1 VVAVYSEVQFR
12 QQATDA
18 AGAQARVLANTSTAA
33 LAFGDHAALQEYV
46 NALKAN
52 QDADAVGVY
61 DNQGRLAA
69 GFSRSFLARRLD
81 NTVQAA
87 AAPDRVIVTV
97 PIFQKGARLGTVYMR
112 DLTEPL
118 DRRLSRYAGA
128 ALLTMMAALLFGI
141 MLFNARALRR
151 ANRALITQMAE
162 RAKAEAALRQSQ
174 KMEAVGRLTGGIAH
188 DFNNMLAVV
197 IGSLDLLIRRHLAA
211 EPKGERLANNALD
224 GAKRASALTQRLLAF
239 SRLQPLKPTSID
251 VARSVND
258 MADLLRRTLGE
269 TIVVEVAPAHGLWR
283 AHIDIAQLE
292 SAIVNLAINARDA
305 MPDGGKLTIETSNV
319 YLDRGSAGDPDVTPG
334 QYVVLAMCDTGSGMP
349 PDVAEQAFEPFFT
362 TKPTGMGTG
371 LGLSQV
377 HGFVRQSGGQV
388 RIHSEVGKGTTVR
401 LYLPRST
408 AVPEPARVAP
418 AKPVRGPKRHLTVLL
433 VEDEEGVRD
442 FAAEA
447 LVELGYD
454 VLATEGARPALEL
467 MDARHDIAVLLTDVV
482 MPETNGRV
490 LAEEA
495 LKRLPFLKV
504 VYMTGYT
511 RDVIVHNGVLDAD
524 THLINKP
531 FTVAQLGAEIEAAL
545 GEGPRPN
552 A

>member
-1 VVAVYSEVQFR
+1 
-12 QQATDA
+12 
-18 AGAQARVLANTSTAA
+18 
-33 LAFGDHAALQEYV
+33 
-46 NALKAN
+46 
-52 QDADAVGVY
+52 
-61 DNQGRLAA
+61 
-69 GFSRSFLARRLD
+69 
-81 NTVQAA
+81 
-87 AAPDRVIVTV
+87 
-97 PIFQKGARLGTVYMR
+97 
-112 DLTEPL
+112 
-118 DRRLSRYAGA
+118 
-128 ALLTMMAALLFGI
+128 
-141 MLFNARALRR
+141 
-151 ANRALITQMAE
+151 
-162 RAKAEAALRQSQ
+162 
-174 KMEAVGRLTGGIAH
+174 
-188 DFNNMLAVV
+188 
-197 IGSLDLLIRRHLAA
+197 
-211 EPKGERLANNALD
+211 
-224 GAKRASALTQRLLAF
+224 
-239 SRLQPLKPTSID
+239 
-251 VARSVND
+251 
-258 MADLLRRTLGE
+258 
-269 TIVVEVAPAHGLWR
+269 
-283 AHIDIAQLE
+283 
-292 SAIVNLAINARDA
+292 
-305 MPDGGKLTIETSNV
+305 
-319 YLDRGSAGDPDVTPG
+319 
-334 QYVVLAMCDTGSGMP
+334 
-349 PDVAEQAFEPFFT
+349 
-362 TKPTGMGTG
+362 MGTG

-454 VLATEGARPALEL
+454 VLATQGAQPALEL